1 MKRMK
6 RAREDESVRMRAE
19 ENGMEEEVEE
29 EVEEGK
35 ETEVGVSWDGRSE
48 LPVKRAART

>member
-1 MKRMK
+1 MDGRKRDLIRTRLLEK
-6 RAREDESVRMRAE
+6 EEEAE
-19 ENGMEEEVEE
+19 EEE